1 LTGPLVPHFGAH
13 SLFYPHRCIRL
24 EQVSPAAPYISSRP
38 ATGICLDLRT
48 LPDTDVSALLE
59 GFWPLGFIAA
69 GLLAHA
75 VLPVGGWRWV
85 FLIEAIPSVF
95 VFVVRFMVPES
106 PRWLAV
112 SGQMAAAE
120 NVVLK
125 FERAVAARLH
135 DGVLPEPRPEPAER
149 AAGARSSFMELWSG
163 PYLRRTTMLWLL
175 WFLALLGYYGLTTW
189 LAALLQ
195 DAGYSVTQS
204 IYYTTLISLLV
215 CRGFSRRRM

>member
-1 LTGPLVPHFGAH
+1 MRGSELERTPATNLFAHIRTHAARLEHPTSLDLTGPLVPHFGAH

-106 PRWLAV
+106 PAGSPSVAKWRL
-112 SGQMAAAE
+112 
-120 NVVLK
+120 LK
-125 FERAVAARLH
+125 T
-135 DGVLPEPRPEPAER
+135 
-149 AAGARSSFMELWSG
+149 S
-163 PYLRRTTMLWLL
+163 
-175 WFLALLGYYGLTTW
+175 
-189 LAALLQ
+189 
-195 DAGYSVTQS
+195 
-204 IYYTTLISLLV
+204 
-215 CRGFSRRRM
+215 C